1 MEYDLSKIGVE
12 KDLQY
17 ECITTTISKDGVKNA
32 GAFAFV
38 YLGEDKVH
46 CHIFEGSKTLKNILD
61 TNEYVVNITQ
71 DSLVFT
77 YATLTC
83 LGDEYYTDD
92 TDIAIIKD
100 TPAYIIVD
108 VEDIDIKTPEN
119 FPIKSDNNIYFITG
133 KIREFVINDNKAQA
147 FNRGMPGLIE
157 GLVNFSRYKLVG
169 EEQRKVYMDRLLENQ
184 RVINKV
190 SDEKTKKA
198 MDYLVEQYKKYWFLK
213 KKKN

>member
-1 MEYDLSKIGVE
+1 MTYDLSKLGIE

-32 GAFAFV
+32 GAFAFI

-71 DSLVFT
+71 DPLVFT
-77 YATLTC
+77 YATLDC
-83 LGDEYYTDD
+83 LGDEYYT
-92 TDIAIIKD
+92 TDENISIIKN

-108 VEDIDIKTPEN
+108 VENVEIKTPED
-119 FPIKSDNNIYFITG
+119 FPIKGDNSIYFIDG
-133 KIREFVINDNKAQA
+133 KIREVIINDETVKAY
-147 FNRGMPGLIE
+147 NRGMNGLIE
-157 GLVNFSRYKLVG
+157 GLVNFSRYKIVDDAK
-169 EEQRKVYMDRLLENQ
+169 RKEYMDRLIENQ
-184 RVINKV
+184 RVIEKV

-198 MDYLVEQYKKYWFLK
+198 MVDLRAEYE
-213 KKKN
+213 KN

>member
-1 MEYDLSKIGVE
+1 MEYDLSKVGVE

-61 TNEYVVNITQ
+61 TKEYVVNITQ

-77 YATLTC
+77 YATLDC

-92 TDIAIIKD
+92 TDIAIIKN
-100 TPAYIIVD
+100 TSAYIIVD
-108 VEDIDIKTPEN
+108 VENIEIETPEN
-119 FPIKSDNNIYFITG
+119 FPIKGDKSIYFITG
-133 KIREFVINDNKAQA
+133 KIREYVINDEHARA
-147 FNRGMPGLIE
+147 FNRGMSGLIE
-157 GLVNFSRYKLVG
+157 GLVNFSRYKIVG
-169 EEQRKVYMDRLLENQ
+169 EEQRKVYMDKLLENQ

-190 SDEKTKKA
+190 SDDKTKKA
-198 MDYLVEQYKKYWFLK
+198 MDYLVKQYEKY
-213 KKKN
+213 